1 VTDKTPEQPR
11 YPKPKILLMDIDSSV
26 GAYLRKKGF
35 NIADGSFGRKYEISQ
50 LRISGIRDNS
60 RIPKNYAESD
70 IVIVDL
76 LQNHNIPEPE
86 ECDFIIDA
94 EGRPEI
100 LIDTLST
107 VIDPRPIIMKR
118 TQSNF
123 DKILGHKGV
132 FVIFSANKS
141 TITGADFGA
150 TLPVAKLQ
158 RDFDL
163 NTWSF
168 LSVLSGTNPSW
179 IQSQVGVEMELTDK
193 PNILENLL
201 RKYIL
206 ESEYYCKFVN
216 SDSHIS
222 GWLPLIKNKFNED
235 VAGVILSDN
244 GFIFI
249 FPQVKS
255 KAAFLAEFLSDF
267 LPEIAPQLFPYH
279 EGKKWIHRTE
289 YELPIVIQKLNEIE
303 RLQAETEKRI
313 AELNSE
319 IENERQS
326 HQYMYDLLTE
336 TGDKLVSAVKKT
348 LENLGFQDVVDVDE
362 QIANDDKSKNK
373 DEDLQITLE
382 DGLLILTEIKG
393 LVGRPSDDDAL
404 QVSKHLIPRM
414 RQLNRTDIRGLFI
427 VNHQRNLPPDSR
439 LNGKNQLFN
448 EPVLETSERSYV
460 GLMTTWNL
468 YKILRNFQKLGWQ
481 YEHIKPLFVQNGF
494 VEPIPTHYQLIG
506 TIDEYWKKSN
516 AIGVNIIYGCELHR
530 NDKIAYEFDIEF
542 EEQVVASLQVN
553 KTPVEVAKSGELAG
567 IEIDAKIPIE
577 QVRKGIRIYKALS

>member
-235 VAGVILSDN
+235 VAGVILSDSESSRL
-244 GFIFI
+244 GK
-249 FPQVKS
+249 PK
-255 KAAFLAEFLSDF
+255 
-267 LPEIAPQLFPYH
+267 QLL
-279 EGKKWIHRTE
+279 KWQGDT
-289 YELPIVIQKLNEIE
+289 LLNNTI
-303 RLQAETEKRI
+303 RI
-313 AELNSE
+313 ALESNLNPVIVVLGAFYREIKESLLITDRVRVVRNLAWKKGQSTSLIAGINALENYETSLVYMLCDQPLITSE
-319 IENERQS
+319 FISKIVAKGKFTGADVVMLRTNGKRTPP
-326 HQYMYDLLTE
+326 LLFSNRCFDRILSLK
-336 TGDKLVSAVKKT
+336 GDKGARDIVDEFSIEY
-348 LENLGFQDVVDVDE
+348 LENNEAMLNADIDTDQDY
-362 QIANDDKSKNK
+362 QKFLNKNSHS
-373 DEDLQITLE
+373 Q
-382 DGLLILTEIKG
+382 
-393 LVGRPSDDDAL
+393 
-404 QVSKHLIPRM
+404 
-414 RQLNRTDIRGLFI
+414 
-427 VNHQRNLPPDSR
+427 
-439 LNGKNQLFN
+439 
-448 EPVLETSERSYV
+448 
-460 GLMTTWNL
+460 
-468 YKILRNFQKLGWQ
+468 
-481 YEHIKPLFVQNGF
+481 
-494 VEPIPTHYQLIG
+494 
-506 TIDEYWKKSN
+506 
-516 AIGVNIIYGCELHR
+516 
-530 NDKIAYEFDIEF
+530 
-542 EEQVVASLQVN
+542 
-553 KTPVEVAKSGELAG
+553 
-567 IEIDAKIPIE
+567 
-577 QVRKGIRIYKALS
+577 